1 MADVFLSY
9 SSKDRAAAERVQQAL
24 ERAGLDVFWDQEI
37 PAGTDWD
44 TWIRAKLSGAK
55 AAVVLWS
62 KASIESPNVRHEAM
76 IARDA
81 GKLVPAMIE
90 TLSPSDFPMGLYLV
104 QGVQLQDW
112 RSSGS
117 GGMARLVEEVR
128 AKLGRGEGAGREP
141 PKHAGKI
148 KAAPTSAQSNA
159 RVLVFAVVALALVA
173 VAGTGVVMQLG
184 KQGLLPPAPPNAGIE
199 MLEAGV
205 EKGRAAAEAAKSLPK
220 GDGFAKRMLGRWR
233 TVDGQ
238 ACKDGTNVTFED
250 GKLVF
255 TAPGSRYVHAIV
267 ADAPLRTQ
275 TSVKE
280 PAEHRGEEYVLTPE
294 FFATSDERSF
304 TLIVE
309 NATTGTR
316 DTWDPCEV

>member
-44 TWIRAKLSGAK
+44 TWIRGKLAGCK

-62 KASIESPNVRHEAM
+62 KASVESTNVRHEAM

-104 QGVQLQDW
+104 QGVNLQDW

-117 GGMARLVEEVR
+117 GGMARLVEEVQ
-128 AKLGRGEGAGREP
+128 AKLGRGEGAGHEP
-141 PKHAGKI
+141 PKHAGRL
-148 KAAPTSAQSNA
+148 KAAPTSAQGNA
-159 RVLVFAVVALALVA
+159 RVLVFAFVALALLAGAGIGVMMQMGKQPEA
-173 VAGTGVVMQLG
+173 APVAGAERV
-184 KQGLLPPAPPNAGIE
+184 
-199 MLEAGV
+199 EAAV
-205 EKGRAAAEAAKSLPK
+205 DTAKSLPK
-220 GDGFAKRMLGRWR
+220 GDGFSKRLLGHWR
-233 TVDGQ
+233 TTDGQ
-238 ACKDGTNVTFED
+238 ACKDGTTVTFED

-255 TAPGSRYVHAIV
+255 TAPGSRFVHSIV

-275 TSVKE
+275 TSVLE
-280 PAEHRGEEYVLTPE
+280 PADHRREEYALTPE

-309 NATTGTR
+309 NATTGMR
-316 DTWDPCEV
+316 DTWDPCEL